1 MIQQCILL
9 SLLLQEN
16 GSCDGL
22 FELVHFFVE
31 VCFFGVGWLVR
42 WIERQ
47 MWMMFVV
54 SLCLF
59 FLCENIHTR
68 FLLRFNQTLAIVL
81 PIVWRRYRLSSILG
95 RFQTV

>member
-54 SLCLF
+54 SLSV
-59 FLCENIHTR
+59 FLCGNIHTR